1 MKLADKIYNLRDLM
15 KETPVGWDEE
25 RVMEYFIWAKKVTD
39 GCRGVNEKLDSIL
52 DHIYEAKGIK

>member
-1 MKLADKIYNLRDLM
+1 M